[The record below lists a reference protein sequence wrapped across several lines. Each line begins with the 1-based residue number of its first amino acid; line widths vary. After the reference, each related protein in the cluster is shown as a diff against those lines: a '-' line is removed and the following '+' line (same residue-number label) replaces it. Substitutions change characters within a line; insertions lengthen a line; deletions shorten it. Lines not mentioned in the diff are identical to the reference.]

1 MEPPAPPK
9 AVAVEIV
16 ATQATEADKAAIA
29 HISARDRKTL
39 GEVAYVVKIRFEK
52 MPEATSR
59 GWALY
64 VDDFRIPKYW
74 AYREGVFFKIF
85 DPQFFQ
91 DHREQ
96 SVRFSENGVDF
107 VDTGLK
113 LALLPPGPEKLTAK
127 DLAKLPSQED
137 VLKSRRWKSGGV
149 FQFPQVDRAV

>member
-9 AVAVEIV
+9 AVAVEAV
-16 ATQATEADKAAIA
+16 ATRPTEADKAAIV
-29 HISARDRKTL
+29 HLSARDRKAL
-39 GEVAYVVKIRFEK
+39 AEVTYVVKIRFES
-52 MPEATSR
+52 MPEASSR

-74 AYREGVFFKIF
+74 GYSEGIFFKIF

-96 SVRFSENGVDF
+96 SLRFSENGVDF

-113 LALLPPGPEKLTAK
+113 LTPPRAGAEMRAS
-127 DLAKLPSQED
+127 DLSKLPSQDEA
-137 VLKSRRWKSGGV
+137 LK
-149 FQFPQVDRAV
+149 

>member
-9 AVAVEIV
+9 VVAVEVV
-16 ATQATEADKAAIA
+16 AAQPTEADKAAIA
-29 HISARDRKTL
+29 HLSVRDRKAL
-39 GEVAYVVKIRFEK
+39 AEVAYVVKIRFES

-74 AYREGVFFKIF
+74 AYKEGVFFKIF

-96 SVRFSENGVDF
+96 SLRFSENGVDF

-113 LALLPPGPEKLTAK
+113 LAPPRLGVERIAK
-127 DLAKLPSQED
+127 DLSKLPSQDD
-137 VLKSRRWKSGGV
+137 VLK
-149 FQFPQVDRAV
+149 